1 MIMLFM
7 FTFVTM
13 VGGNPLKDVYGFRYW
28 TEPGPVSQYYGTG
41 PSAGLRSFTAAL
53 LGAAFAVAGPDMLS
67 LIVSRLGAIYRVSEF
82 DTWPLLVFA
91 VCRSYQPSQ
100 SLARRFQERL
110 CPSHHLVSRLQPH
123 LVAVP
128 VSRA

>member
-28 TEPGPVSQYYGTG
+28 TEPGPVSKYYGTG

-67 LIVSRLGAIYRVSEF
+67 LIVSDFCGDLRTHRTIELIDIRL
-82 DTWPLLVFA
+82 LFA
-91 VCRSYQPSQ
+91 VCRGD
-100 SLARRFQERL
+100 
-110 CPSHHLVSRLQPH
+110 
-123 LVAVP
+123 
-128 VSRA
+128 